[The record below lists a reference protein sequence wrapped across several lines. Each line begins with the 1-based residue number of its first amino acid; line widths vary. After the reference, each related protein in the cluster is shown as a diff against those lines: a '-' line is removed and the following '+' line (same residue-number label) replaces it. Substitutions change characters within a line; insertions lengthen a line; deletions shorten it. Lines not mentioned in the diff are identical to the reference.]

1 MKQEKG
7 QGANVETT
15 NAEQVNGNTTTAAP
29 VQATPTEAIRDLKAE
44 QADKDNEAD
53 KAAAA
58 PILRTFETNVQATA
72 KVKEASDGRAVIKE
86 VSAKLTEHVDAA
98 IAALEG
104 AGLKGPRLARL
115 MIAEFAP
122 ILEKAGWASAKDL
135 IGRRCTKFGH
145 RQRAPKEGEAD
156 RQAIAK
162 RVKEETAAM
171 KAMATGSIADQ
182 VARFK
187 AYWNAA
193 TPEQK
198 AVIRA
203 IVVGEAVP
211 ELATV

>member
-1 MKQEKG
+1 MKHEKG
-7 QGANVETT
+7 QGTNVET
-15 NAEQVNGNTTTAAP
+15 VNGNTTTAAP
-29 VQATPTEAIRDLKAE
+29 VQAAPTEAIRDLKAE
-44 QADKDNEAD
+44 QADRDNEAD

-72 KVKEASDGRAVIKE
+72 KVQEASDGRAVIKE

-104 AGLKGPRLARL
+104 AGLEGPRLARL

-145 RQRAPKEGEAD
+145 RQRAPKEGEAE
-156 RQAIAK
+156 RQAIAAK
-162 RVKEETAAM
+162 VKEQVQAL
-171 KAMATGSIADQ
+171 KAMNAGTVADQ
-182 VARFK
+182 AERFRV
-187 AYWNAA
+187 YWNASTA
-193 TPEQK
+193 EQK
-198 AVIRA
+198 AAIRA
-203 IVVGEAVP
+203 IVNADVL